1 MSFCHTVSWAV
12 MLEAAPHHL
21 SIIRPSAC
29 SPRPA
34 LSTLTAFP
42 SPPFTYTPQDPEVII
57 LPLHPL
63 CTGLGGQSNRVF
75 VMSPQRMA

>member
-1 MSFCHTVSWAV
+1 
-12 MLEAAPHHL
+12 MLETAPHSL
-21 SIIRPSAC
+21 SIISPSAC

-34 LSTLTAFP
+34 LSTLMAFP
-42 SPPFTYTPQDPEVII
+42 SPPFTYTPQEPEIAI

-63 CTGLGGQSNRVF
+63 CTGLGGQSDNIF